1 MVKED
6 HHSQKT
12 ILKKVTMKIVTT
24 QQADGQNE
32 TWSPDR
38 WNLFFRN
45 DVLISVVTKYL
56 ILLMM
61 NKVKNHFKDN
71 QFDRFTMK
79 KSIIPFLFSVVTQ
92 TE

>member
-32 TWSPDR
+32 T
-38 WNLFFRN
+38 
-45 DVLISVVTKYL
+45 
-56 ILLMM
+56 
-61 NKVKNHFKDN
+61 
-71 QFDRFTMK
+71 
-79 KSIIPFLFSVVTQ
+79 
-92 TE
+92 